1 MGVNYLFFF
10 FKYLKWEGLF
20 FLIYEKFINRYIDK
34 VVGLLL
40 YYYLYL
46 NFINI
51 RCVLRIK

>member
-34 VVGLLL
+34 VIGLLL